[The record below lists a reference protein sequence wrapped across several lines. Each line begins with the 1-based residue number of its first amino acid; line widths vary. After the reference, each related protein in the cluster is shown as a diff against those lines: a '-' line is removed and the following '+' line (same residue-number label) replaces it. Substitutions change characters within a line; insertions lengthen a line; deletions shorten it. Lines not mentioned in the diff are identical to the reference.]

1 MQCSRLNCVS
11 TKDTFKSEFTVP
23 VNAALFINRV
33 FTDVNKWRRGQSG
46 LGQALNLMTGVF
58 IRKGEGDCAQ
68 RHRGHHT
75 QERWPCDNGGNDGS
89 EVMQLQTRE
98 L

>member
-33 FTDVNKWRRGQSG
+33 FTDVNK
-46 LGQALNLMTGVF
+46 
-58 IRKGEGDCAQ
+58 
-68 RHRGHHT
+68 
-75 QERWPCDNGGNDGS
+75 
-89 EVMQLQTRE
+89 
-98 L
+98 